1 MVCDKFEVGF
11 KILKDVPTLWSNNS
25 TFKMEFNNQDYGL
38 NLEYFLALEGREE
51 MKGIILIV
59 DILIVIVNI
68 RIF

>member
-1 MVCDKFEVGF
+1 
-11 KILKDVPTLWSNNS
+11 
-25 TFKMEFNNQDYGL
+25 MEFNNQDYGL

-51 MKGIILIV
+51 VKRIILIV